1 MPQMKEQDKIPED
14 LSEVQI
20 RNLPYKE
27 FKVMIV
33 MMFKELRRK
42 MDEESE
48 DLRFFNKMFENIKNQ
63 TAK

>member
-20 RNLPYKE
+20 RNLPNKE

-42 MDEESE
+42 LDEQRS
-48 DLRFFNKMFENIKNQ
+48 
-63 TAK
+63 